1 MEGKGVTDMDFSS
14 FKVLEN
20 VHLKATY
27 DIEANGVQFKTGETI
42 AIFDKIQISNFNQ
55 IKNSVAAR
63 GGLDN
68 RGHVFWETTRAIQFS
83 FTQGVFSKTQFGL
96 LTNSRVIRLEE
107 EPFLIT
113 YDDELESDEIG
124 ILRPTKTP
132 IDQIF
137 VYDKNSGVRLDYE
150 KSGEH
155 YKIDQVYT
163 DVIMRYRYNYTNGA
177 TVAKIGQQFTQG
189 FLELE
194 GKTRIKDDTSGL
206 ITTGIIKIPKLKL
219 MSGLSM
225 RLGAQ
230 ANPVVGNFNAE
241 GVPVDS
247 GRNSYVMEMYFLDED
262 IDSDM

>member
-1 MEGKGVTDMDFSS
+1 MDIGS

-27 DIEANGVQFKTGETI
+27 DIEANGVKFSAGESI
-42 AIFDKIQISNFNQ
+42 AVFDKIQLSNFNE
-55 IKNSVAAR
+55 IKEYVAAR
-63 GGLDN
+63 GGYDN
-68 RGHVFWETTRAIQFS
+68 RGHVFWETTKSMQFS

-96 LTNSRVIRLEE
+96 LNNAKIISVSDE
-107 EPFLIT
+107 EPLLIT
-113 YDDELESDEIG
+113 FDDELESDENG

-132 IDQIF
+132 VDQIF
-137 VYDKNSGVRLDYE
+137 VYDKESGNKIEVESSDIYFKIKE
-150 KSGEH
+150 P
-155 YKIDQVYT
+155 YK
-163 DVIMRYRYNYTNGA
+163 DVIMRYRYNYEDGA
-177 TVAKIGQQFTQG
+177 TVAKIGQQFLQG

-194 GKTRIKDDTSGL
+194 GKTRVKDDTSGL

-241 GVPVDS
+241 GVPTDS
-247 GRNSYVMEMYFLDED
+247 RRNSYVMEMYFLNND

>member
-1 MEGKGVTDMDFSS
+1 MDIGS

-27 DIEANGVQFKTGETI
+27 DIEANGIKFNAGESI
-42 AIFDKIQISNFNQ
+42 AVFDKIQLSNFNE
-55 IKNSVAAR
+55 IKEYVAAR
-63 GGLDN
+63 GGYDN
-68 RGHVFWETTRAIQFS
+68 RGHVFWETTKSMRFS

-96 LTNSRVIRLEE
+96 LNNAKVISVSNE
-107 EPFLIT
+107 EPLLIT

-132 IDQIF
+132 VDQIF
-137 VYDKNSGVRLDYE
+137 VYDKE
-150 KSGEH
+150 SGEKIKVEPSGIH
-155 YKIDQVYT
+155 FKIREPYK
-163 DVIMRYRYNYTNGA
+163 DVIMRYRYNYEDGA
-177 TVAKIGQQFTQG
+177 TVAKIGQQFLQG

-194 GKTRIKDDTSGL
+194 GRTRVKDDTSGL

-225 RLGAQ
+225 RLGTQ

-241 GVPVDS
+241 GVPTDS
-247 GRNSYVMEMYFLDED
+247 RRNSYVMEIYFLDND

>member
-1 MEGKGVTDMDFSS
+1 MDIGS

-27 DIEANGVQFKTGETI
+27 DIEANGIRFSAGESI
-42 AIFDKIQISNFNQ
+42 VVFDKIQLSNFDE
-55 IKNSVAAR
+55 IKEYVAAR
-63 GGLDN
+63 GGYDN
-68 RGHVFWETTRAIQFS
+68 RGHVYWETTKAMRFS

-96 LTNSRVIRLEE
+96 LNNAKVISVSDE
-107 EPFLIT
+107 EPLLIT
-113 YDDELESDEIG
+113 FDDELESDEIG

-132 IDQIF
+132 VDQIF
-137 VYDKNSGVRLDYE
+137 VYDKESGNKIEVE
-150 KSGEH
+150 PSGIHFKIKEP
-155 YKIDQVYT
+155 YK
-163 DVIMRYRYNYTNGA
+163 DVIMRYRYNYEDGA
-177 TVAKIGQQFTQG
+177 TVAKIGQQFLQG

-194 GKTRIKDDTSGL
+194 GRTRVKDDTSGL

-241 GVPVDS
+241 GVPTDS
-247 GRNSYVMEMYFLDED
+247 RRNSYVMEMYFLNND

>member
-1 MEGKGVTDMDFSS
+1 MDIGS

-27 DIEANGVQFKTGETI
+27 DIEANGIKFNAGESI
-42 AIFDKIQISNFNQ
+42 AVFDKIQLSNFNE
-55 IKNSVAAR
+55 IKEYVAAR
-63 GGLDN
+63 GGYDN
-68 RGHVFWETTRAIQFS
+68 RGHVFWETTKSIQFS

-96 LTNSRVIRLEE
+96 LNNAKVISVSNE
-107 EPFLIT
+107 EPLLIT

-132 IDQIF
+132 VDQIF
-137 VYDKNSGVRLDYE
+137 VYDKESGNKIEVE
-150 KSGEH
+150 PSGIHFKIKEP
-155 YKIDQVYT
+155 YK
-163 DVIMRYRYNYTNGA
+163 DVVMRYRYNYEDGA
-177 TVAKIGQQFTQG
+177 TVAKIGQQFLQG

-194 GKTRIKDDTSGL
+194 GRTRVKDDTSGL

-225 RLGAQ
+225 KLGAQ

-241 GVPVDS
+241 GVPTDS
-247 GRNSYVMEMYFLDED
+247 RKNSYVMEIYFLNND

>member
-1 MEGKGVTDMDFSS
+1 MDFGS

-42 AIFDKIQISNFNQ
+42 AVFDRIQISNFNQ
-55 IKNSVAAR
+55 IKEYVAAR

-68 RGHVFWETTRAIQFS
+68 RGHVFWEATRAIQFS
-83 FTQGVFSKTQFGL
+83 FSQGVFSKTQFGL
-96 LTNSRVIRLEE
+96 LTNSKVIRMDEE
-107 EPFLIT
+107 YPLLIT

-132 IDQIF
+132 VDQIF
-137 VYDKNSGVRLDYE
+137 IYDKNSGARLNYE

-155 YKIDQVYT
+155 YKIDQTYK
-163 DVIMRYRYNYTNGA
+163 DVIMRYRYNYINGA

-194 GKTRIKDDTSGL
+194 GKTRVKDDTSGL

-241 GVPVDS
+241 GVPVGS
-247 GRNSYVMEMYFLDED
+247 GRESYVMEMYFLDED